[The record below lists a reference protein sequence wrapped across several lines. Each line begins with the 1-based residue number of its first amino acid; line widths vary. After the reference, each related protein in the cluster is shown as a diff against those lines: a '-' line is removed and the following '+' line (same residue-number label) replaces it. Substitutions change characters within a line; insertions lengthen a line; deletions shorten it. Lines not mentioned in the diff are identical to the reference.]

1 MRVKDAELQSKSGE
15 VTILRSN
22 LDVRRKELMKAEDDL
37 RMAQER
43 HRAELVAAEEKLHT
57 ELEKTE
63 VEHHFAV
70 STTTFNRV
78 TEPVVLYT

>member
-22 LDVRRKELMKAEDDL
+22 LDLRRKELVKAEDDL
-37 RMAQER
+37 RTAHER
-43 HRAELVAAEEKLHT
+43 HRAELVAAEEKLQT

-70 STTTFNRV
+70 GTTTVN
-78 TEPVVLYT
+78 